1 MQVREL
7 KVTYGAL
14 ESCGEQVNNRVQA
27 AWFVR
32 RRTEGDPRESFFVFH
47 LNNNHEIISFE
58 TVSIGTINQTLVHP
72 RDVFRAAVAISAS
85 AIIIGHNH
93 PSGKAVPS
101 REDIRVTKNLVE
113 AGEILGI
120 PVVDHLVV
128 TARGFYSF
136 KLDSASFKGSRH
148 PSDTV
153 LKLVHGGLGD
163 RSKKP
168 RSSGKSKPN
177 AKKPAPKVN

>member
-1 MQVREL
+1 MRVREL

-14 ESCGEQVNNRVQA
+14 ESCGEKIDNRIQA

-58 TVSIGTINQTLVHP
+58 TVSTGTINQTLVHA
-72 RDVFRAAVAISAS
+72 RDVFRAAIAISAS

-113 AGEILGI
+113 AGEIVGI
-120 PVVDHLVV
+120 PVIDHLVV
-128 TARGFYSF
+128 TRTGFYSF
-136 KLDSASFKGSRH
+136 KLDRVSYGGSRQ
-148 PSDTV
+148 PSDTI
-153 LKLVHGGLGD
+153 LKLVRGGLSGPSKK
-163 RSKKP
+163 RSKA
-168 RSSGKSKPN
+168 SDE
-177 AKKPAPKVN
+177 KKTENSPKKED